1 MEFLVLGGG
10 VVKHH
15 ILNANIWRNGADF
28 GAFINTGLEYDGSDA
43 GAMAS
48 EAITWGKLKIDSSFV
63 KVWAEASLVFPLL
76 VAETFYKYRDIATKL
91 PAKQVKQEDQTK
103 PKKQ

>member
-1 MEFLVLGGG
+1 MKAKKSGVLVLGGG

-28 GAFINTGLEYDGSDA
+28 GVFLNTGLSYDGSDA
-43 GAMAS
+43 GATLN
-48 EAITWGKLKIDSSFV
+48 EAISWGKLGMESTFV

-76 VAETFYKYRDIATKL
+76 VGKTFAKYEATASKL
-91 PAKQVKQEDQTK
+91 ST
-103 PKKQ
+103 